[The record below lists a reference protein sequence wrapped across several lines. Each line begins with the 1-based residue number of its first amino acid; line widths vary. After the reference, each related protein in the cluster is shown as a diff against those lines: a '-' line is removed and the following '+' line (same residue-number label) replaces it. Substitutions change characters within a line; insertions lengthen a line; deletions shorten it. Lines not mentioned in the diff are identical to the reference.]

1 MRSWCTTKLARED
14 SPPRAFSPSR
24 TLLTSIFVLAGAAL
38 LPLSLHAQGTIAG
51 TVVSASSQEPLAG
64 ATITIAG
71 TSTRVVSDEGGRFRF
86 ANVAGTTATLEVR
99 RIGYALARVNARVG
113 NESVRIA
120 LSPSATSLDAVV
132 VTGTPGAA
140 QRREI
145 GNAIGQIDAAQLVQA
160 APIVNMQSLI
170 NGRSPSVVVMPTSGQ
185 VGTGSQIRVRGQAS
199 FSLGN
204 NPLIFV
210 DGVRVNNDASSG
222 PISQAF
228 GSAPIS
234 RLNDFNPND
243 IESIEILKG
252 PSAATLYGTEAANG
266 VINIITKKGA
276 ASTVPRWS
284 ATVRQGAN
292 YLADYRERFA
302 QNYGPRRTAPTG
314 AVTGPVEALN
324 FDSLLVGNCG
334 DSIATRAGRKCDIF
348 KNGAHQETELS
359 VTGGVGLLT
368 YYASGSL
375 LDSKGAEPR
384 SSRQHRSGRLNLTF
398 AATEK
403 FNISANIGQVAGP
416 TNLPCDAG
424 CGGYVWTTLSATPS
438 NYNIANR
445 HGFHSSLPYQ
455 YDRTL
460 FIWQDLDRTT
470 ASLRFEHQPRTWFSQ
485 RLTLGGDATREGN
498 NEWGPRV
505 DSLQSQGYRY
515 IVDRR
520 VVDQSA
526 DYSANGVWNY
536 RPDVRFTT
544 SGGVQYFSHSVH
556 RVEAFGSVFPAPGL
570 KAVSATTTNRVNA
583 EDFLDDKSLGMYVQE
598 QLAWRDRLYLTAALR
613 NDDHSAFGAN
623 FSRITYPKFSASY
636 VVSDEPWFKVPFVA
650 ERLDELRLRVA
661 YGQSGKAPAT
671 YSSIRTYAATSGP
684 GDSPAVT
691 ANTTG
696 NPNLGPEIG
705 TEVEAGFDLSALGD
719 RFGAEFTY
727 YNKKTKNAILDKVVA
742 PSAGQASSQPINI
755 GGILNKGL
763 ELSLRATPWRS
774 DRVGLDVMASI
785 STNDNEVT
793 DLGLEGQYFVT
804 AGTFLRHQEGFP
816 AYAWFEKKLV
826 STAYDRATG
835 VASNRMCADTLPGSG
850 GREKPVTRDA
860 AGIVTGGAVPCATAP
875 VVYQGRSVPP
885 RELSFNGTLTLLNRI
900 RVFSM
905 FDVKNGHRKLDGNT
919 RVRCGLFFRCLENF
933 VNLPDAQLVNFP
945 TLKQTVDSMT
955 VARYNS
961 NSTIVD
967 YLIAKS
973 DFARWREFTVSY
985 DIPDSFARRGR
996 FDRASIA
1003 VSGRNLALWTDYQGF
1018 EPEAMF
1024 LGGSRGGNAAWEQT
1038 TMPQLRTWMVTLNLG
1053 F

>member
-1 MRSWCTTKLARED
+1 MRSWAFLHAPRRAILTTLILLA
-14 SPPRAFSPSR
+14 S
-24 TLLTSIFVLAGAAL
+24 AL
-38 LPLSLHAQGTIAG
+38 LSQRAAAQWAIAG
-51 TVVSASSQEPLAG
+51 TVVAAGSQEPLAG
-64 ATITIAG
+64 AMVTIAG
-71 TSTRVVSDEGGRFRF
+71 TPLRTTSDDQGRFRF
-86 ANVAGTTATLEVR
+86 PAVSGTTVTIEAR
-99 RIGYALARVNARVG
+99 RIGYSVARITARVG
-113 NESVRIA
+113 EENVRVT

-145 GNAIGQIDAAQLVQA
+145 GNAVGQINAAEVVAA
-160 APIVNMQSLI
+160 APIVSMQSLI

-210 DGVRVNNDASSG
+210 DGVRVNNDAAAG
-222 PISQAF
+222 PVSQGFGSQA
-228 GSAPIS
+228 IS

-266 VINIITKKGA
+266 VINIITKKGTASA
-276 ASTVPRWS
+276 APRWN
-284 ATVRQGAN
+284 ATVRQGWN
-292 YLADYRERFA
+292 YFADYRERFA
-302 QNYGPRRTAPTG
+302 QNYGRLRTAPTG
-314 AVTGPVEALN
+314 AVTGPLTALD

-334 DSIATRAGRKCDIF
+334 DSVATRMGKKCDIF
-348 KNGAHQETELS
+348 VTGAHQETELS
-359 VTGGVGLLT
+359 VSGGVGQLT

-384 SSRQHRSGRLNLTF
+384 SSRQHHSGRLNLTF
-398 AATEK
+398 AATPK

-424 CGGYVWTTLSATPS
+424 CGGYVWTTLSATPN
-438 NYNIANR
+438 NYNLPNR

-460 FIWQDLDRTT
+460 HIWQDLDRTT
-470 ASLRFEHQPRTWFSQ
+470 ASVRFEHQPRTWFSQ
-485 RLTLGGDATREGN
+485 RLALGADATREGN

-505 DSLQSQGYRY
+505 DSLQAQGYRY
-515 IVDRR
+515 IWQRR
-520 VVDQSA
+520 VVDQSL
-526 DYSANGVWNY
+526 DYTANANWDY
-536 RPDVRFTT
+536 RPTIRLTS
-544 SGGVQYFSHSVH
+544 SGGLQWFSHGVH
-556 RVEAFGSVFPAPGL
+556 SQEAFGSVFPAPGL
-570 KAVSATTTNRVNA
+570 KAVSATTTNRTNA
-583 EDFLDDKSLGMYVQE
+583 ESFLDDKSLGVYLQ
-598 QLAWRDRLYLTAALR
+598 QQISWRDRLYLTGAIR
-613 NDDHSAFGAN
+613 NDDHSAFGAGFN
-623 FSRITYPKFSASY
+623 RVTYPKFSASY
-636 VVSDEPWFKVPFVA
+636 VISEEPWFRMPFVA
-650 ERLDELRLRVA
+650 SSLDELRLRFA

-671 YSSIRTYAATSGP
+671 YSSIRTYASTSGP

-696 NPNLGPEIG
+696 NPDLGPEIG
-705 TEVEAGFDLSALGD
+705 TELETGFDLTGLGD
-719 RFGAEFTY
+719 RLGVEFTY
-727 YNKKTKNAILDKVVA
+727 YNKKTKDAILDRVVA
-742 PSAGQASSQPINI
+742 PSAGQASTQPINI
-755 GGILNKGL
+755 GSILNSGI
-763 ELSLRATPWRS
+763 ELSLRGTAWRS
-774 DRVGLDVMASI
+774 DRVQLDLTAGI

-793 DLGLEGQYFVT
+793 DLGLEGFNFVS

-826 STAYDRATG
+826 STSYNRTTG
-835 VASNRMCADTLPGSG
+835 VASNRMCVDTLPGSG
-850 GREKPVTRDA
+850 GREKP
-860 AGIVTGGAVPCATAP
+860 GSAVDCATAP
-875 VVYQGRSVPP
+875 LVYMGRSVPP
-885 RELSFNGTLTLLNRI
+885 REFSLNGTLTLLNRF

-905 FDVKNGHRKLDGNT
+905 VDVKRGHRKMDGNT
-919 RVRCGLFFRCLENF
+919 RVRCGIFGRCLENF
-933 VNLPDAQLVNFP
+933 VTLADADLVNFP
-945 TLKQTVDSMT
+945 TLKATADSMT

-967 YLIAKS
+967 YLIAPA
-973 DFARWREFTVSY
+973 DFARWRELTVSY
-985 DIPDSFARRGR
+985 DIPESVARRGR
-996 FDRASIA
+996 FNRASIS